1 MNTGKSRRRSPS
13 LFGFY
18 MVSSSIDPRDINRA
32 KDNPEVIEYVEKPVS
47 LSKFSELL
55 KAFGID

>member
-1 MNTGKSRRRSPS
+1 
-13 LFGFY
+13 